1 MPPLSLSR
9 PVHVGGGARCA
20 RAPRPRMG
28 QRRPPRVATA
38 YGGCPLGFGDALVPE
53 PVSKVADAVLLPPN
67 LATLPRPTGERWL
80 PVVGET
86 LAHATN
92 HLEWAHKR

>member
-1 MPPLSLSR
+1 MPLLSLSR
-9 PVHVGGGARCA
+9 PVPVGGGARCA
-20 RAPRPRMG
+20 RALGLRMAPRRAPLV
-28 QRRPPRVATA
+28 PATS
-38 YGGCPLGFGDALVPE
+38 GGCPLGFGDALVPE

-86 LAHATN
+86 LEHAVN